1 MLDILYLFTYKWL
14 YPIVFDLP
22 WKTASVGVTRS
33 TIIDEEKVVE
43 TLVKKVVVVKG
54 CRVSMLESI

>member
-14 YPIVFDLP
+14 DLIVFDLP
-22 WKTASVGVTRS
+22 WKTVCVGVTIS
-33 TIIDEEKVVE
+33 TIIDEEEVVE
-43 TLVKKVVVVKG
+43 TLVKKVVLVKG

>member
-1 MLDILYLFTYKWL
+1 M
-14 YPIVFDLP
+14 FDLP

-43 TLVKKVVVVKG
+43 TLVKKVVLVKG